1 MKHNIRDAI
10 QKPRGEQLS
19 PRLLLIEN
27 LICTNKASLQLKGF
41 GIFFFFL
48 SGSSLRAE
56 VKTKQMLL
64 DGASA
69 LRGRC
74 CSRTWLLTREGR
86 MLPPI
91 CERMSGLIKNPNLKE
106 LHDPPE

>member
-19 PRLLLIEN
+19 PRLFLIEN
-27 LICTNKASLQLKGF
+27 LIHTNKAGLQLKGF
-41 GIFFFFL
+41 GFFSFL
-48 SGSSLRAE
+48 GPPLRAE

-69 LRGRC
+69 LRGSC
-74 CSRTWLLTREGR
+74 CMRPWLLAREGR

-91 CERMSGLIKNPNLKE
+91 CEWMSGLIKNLNLKE
-106 LHDPPE
+106 PDDLPE